1 MKNFINKIV
10 TVNYQLSARCRK
22 EYYGVSVL
30 NTIKKPLFLPMT
42 LQLRVYVPPHPL
54 IKHWLA
60 VARDAGTPS
69 VLFRSAMTELGR
81 WLTYEAARDWLPT
94 QETTVQSPLDTCL
107 ATVIDPQIPVAVV
120 PILRAGLGLLEGAQT
135 LLPLA
140 SIYHL
145 GLARDEE
152 TLQPHCYLNKLPE
165 KFDPQT
171 RVLITDPMLAT
182 GGSIMAAMAELTQR
196 GADPSLTR
204 IVCVVAAAPALQKLS
219 AAYPGLIIYTATIDE
234 KLNNKGY
241 IVPGL
246 GDAGDRIFGT

>member
-1 MKNFINKIV
+1 
-10 TVNYQLSARCRK
+10 
-22 EYYGVSVL
+22 
-30 NTIKKPLFLPMT
+30 MT

-60 VARDAGTPS
+60 VARDAATPS

-94 QETTVQSPLDTCL
+94 QNTTLQSPLASAPVTL
-107 ATVIDPQIPVAVV
+107 VDPQVPIAVV

-145 GLARDEE
+145 GLVRNEE

-171 RVLITDPMLAT
+171 RVLVTDPMLAT
-182 GGSIMAAMAELTQR
+182 GGSMMAAMVELTKR
-196 GADPSLTR
+196 GINPELTR
-204 IVCVVAAAPALQKLS
+204 IVSVVAAPPALQKLS
-219 AAYPGLIIYTATIDE
+219 AAYPGLIVYTATIDE
-234 KLNNKGY
+234 IVNEQGF

>member
-1 MKNFINKIV
+1 
-10 TVNYQLSARCRK
+10 
-22 EYYGVSVL
+22 
-30 NTIKKPLFLPMT
+30 MT

-60 VARDAGTPS
+60 VARDAATPS

-81 WLTYEAARDWLPT
+81 WLTYEAAREWLPT
-94 QETTVQSPLDTCL
+94 QDTTVQSPLAACP
-107 ATVIDPQIPVAVV
+107 ATLIDPEIPMAVV

-145 GLARDEE
+145 GLVRDET
-152 TLQPHCYLNKLPE
+152 TLQPSSYLNKLPE
-165 KFDPQT
+165 KFHPQT

-182 GGSIMAAMAELTQR
+182 GGSIMRAMEELTQR
-196 GADPSLTR
+196 GVDPALTR
-204 IVCVVAAAPALQKLS
+204 IVCVVAAPPALQKLS

-234 KLNNKGY
+234 QVNDRGF

-246 GDAGDRIFGT
+246 GDAGDRTFGT

>member
-1 MKNFINKIV
+1 
-10 TVNYQLSARCRK
+10 
-22 EYYGVSVL
+22 
-30 NTIKKPLFLPMT
+30 MT

-60 VARDAGTPS
+60 VARDAATPS

-81 WLTYEAARDWLPT
+81 WLTYEAAREWLPT
-94 QETTVQSPLDTCL
+94 QDTTVQSPLGICP
-107 ATVIDPQIPVAVV
+107 ATYIDPEVPMAVV

-145 GLARDEE
+145 GLVRDET
-152 TLQPHCYLNKLPE
+152 TLLPSCYLNKLPE
-165 KFDPQT
+165 KFHPQT

-182 GGSIMAAMAELTQR
+182 GGSIIKAMEELTQR
-196 GADPSLTR
+196 GVDPSLTR
-204 IVCVVAAAPALQKLS
+204 IISVVAAPPALQKLG

-234 KLNNKGY
+234 QVNERGF

-246 GDAGDRIFGT
+246 GDAGDRTFGT